1 MLIYLARGQF
11 IKSVHGFSDSISLD
25 PFGYSWRNIDHSNE
39 GWLWPSNIHQTK
51 VDSPN
56 KHAWLIANKISQRNG
71 RDISHFE
78 APTMR
83 KVPKG
88 GISSSMP
95 WRWRNGWVNGCQYVL
110 LSRQKSRW
118 ILYVCQHIYIYIY
131 IYSFIFTYLLS
142 IHQSNYLYIWCTQ
155 QSMTT
160 YDHIWLYIIMYVYI
174 YIIIIS
180 LYKHKYV

>member
-1 MLIYLARGQF
+1 MLIYFARGQF
-11 IKSVHGFSDSISLD
+11 IKSVHGFSDSISLG
-25 PFGYSWRNIDHSNE
+25 PFGYSWRNIDHFNE

-118 ILYVCQHIYIYIY
+118 ILYVCQHIYIYIV
-131 IYSFIFTYLLS
+131 SYLLIYYLS
-142 IHQSNYLYIWCTQ
+142 IYQSNYLYIWCTQ

-160 YDHIWLYIIMYVYI
+160 YGHTWL
-174 YIIIIS
+174 
-180 LYKHKYV
+180 

>member
-1 MLIYLARGQF
+1 MLIYFARGQF

-118 ILYVCQHIYIYIY
+118 ILYVCQHIYIFIYIVSYLLIYYLSINPIIYTYDAHNNQWLHMVIHGYKTLYIY
-131 IYSFIFTYLLS
+131 I
-142 IHQSNYLYIWCTQ
+142 
-155 QSMTT
+155 
-160 YDHIWLYIIMYVYI
+160 
-174 YIIIIS
+174 S
-180 LYKHKYV
+180 L

>member
-1 MLIYLARGQF
+1 MICMSGMLIYFARGQF

-110 LSRQKSRW
+110 LSRQTYKSRW
-118 ILYVCQHIYIYIY
+118 TWYVKRCILYIY
-131 IYSFIFTYLLS
+131 LS
-142 IHQSNYLYIWCTQ
+142 IYLIYLSIDRSIYLSTCYI
-155 QSMTT
+155 
-160 YDHIWLYIIMYVYI
+160 
-174 YIIIIS
+174 
-180 LYKHKYV
+180 